1 MRYGSYDTFD
11 VPCLE
16 DWRNN
21 PNQPDLDKEALAWLK
36 EEFEKIG
43 GTVRRIMNPH
53 DFGSY
58 PSFEIDY
65 PDHLAPDFCEVDENT
80 DILLEKEEW
89 AKKTAEI
96 HDRYYQKYEDLL

>member
-11 VPCLE
+11 VPSLD

-21 PNQPDLDKEALAWLK
+21 PNQPDLDNESFEWLK

-43 GTVRRIMNPH
+43 GTVRKIMNPH

-65 PDHLAPDFCEVDENT
+65 PDHLAHDFDEVDENT
-80 DILLEKEEW
+80 DILLEKDEW
-89 AKKTAEI
+89 HDKADEI
-96 HDRYYQKYEDLL
+96 HERYYKKYEDLL